1 MFLARGDGIEGR
13 PDGGAVGGVLVARR
27 DVGADGLVIEGRLEG
42 RGCGCLVRTVHA
54 FVKKH

>member
-1 MFLARGDGIEGR
+1 MEEQLAACWLL
-13 PDGGAVGGVLVARR
+13 AVM
-27 DVGADGLVIEGRLEG
+27 GADGLVIEGRLEG